1 MEVKRESLFQNLNM
15 LARLLCLLA
24 VAYFAV
30 RCIDSCSEE
39 EEIAIEDTPVV
50 IESIKPIGELY
61 AYTAITEDFS
71 IDNVEKV
78 GFFRKSY
85 YKAVQTLRMQ
95 VSYVLSLDSVGY
107 QRLPGSDT
115 VVVSLPPLRY
125 QQSPQGGRLLCE
137 VEMAD
142 YDAASAIQVVEQ
154 KIRSKYDTPENREKA
169 LQHVREVLATFV
181 VQCGL
186 IPKFEETK

>member
-1 MEVKRESLFQNLNM
+1 MEEKKASILQNLNL

-24 VAYFAV
+24 VVYLVV

-39 EEIAIEDTPVV
+39 EDIGIEDTPAV
-50 IESIKPIGELY
+50 IESIKPIGQLY

-78 GFFRKSY
+78 GFFTKSY

-95 VSYVLSLDSVGY
+95 VSYVLDLDSVSY
-107 QRLPGSDT
+107 RRLAGTDT

-125 QQSPQGGRLLCE
+125 SQSSQGGRLLCE

-142 YDAASAIQVVEQ
+142 YDATSAIQVVEQ
-154 KIRSKYDTPENREKA
+154 KIRSKYDTPENRQKA
-169 LQHVREVLATFV
+169 MQHVRDVLTTFI

-186 IPKFEETK
+186 KPRFEENK